1 MGMDIVEYLSKK
13 EQLTRIKLKLIK
25 TAAMLKEDEIY
36 TKENAFQDIMK
47 ILWEFE
53 EFDESFD
60 YFRLSKM
67 ETSE

>member
-13 EQLTRIKLKLIK
+13 EQLTRIKLNLIK
-25 TAAMLKEDEIY
+25 TAAMLKEDEVY
-36 TKENAFQDIMK
+36 TKENAFEDIMK

-60 YFRLSKM
+60 YFRLRTKK
-67 ETSE
+67 E

>member
-13 EQLTRIKLKLIK
+13 EQLTRIKLNLIK
-25 TAAMLKEDEIY
+25 TAAMLKEDEVY
-36 TKENAFQDIMK
+36 TKENAFEDIMK

-60 YFRLSKM
+60 YFRLRTAK
-67 ETSE
+67 E

>member
-1 MGMDIVEYLSKK
+1 MDIVEYLSKK
-13 EQLTRIKLKLIK
+13 EQLTRIKLNLIK

-36 TKENAFQDIMK
+36 TKENAFQDILK

-60 YFRLSKM
+60 YFRLS
-67 ETSE
+67 ETKTAEQ